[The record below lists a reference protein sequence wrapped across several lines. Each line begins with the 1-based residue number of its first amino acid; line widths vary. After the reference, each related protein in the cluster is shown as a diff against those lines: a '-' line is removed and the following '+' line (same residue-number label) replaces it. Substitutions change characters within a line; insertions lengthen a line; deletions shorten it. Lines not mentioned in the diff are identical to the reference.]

1 MVPVRIGRG
10 RWAAVAL
17 GLVLGCAARLAEGAA
32 GAGQPAEAG
41 MLRVTGTVRKTEVGV
56 NCWRFEA
63 SDGTGYEL
71 MPSLAPEEV
80 LRDGQRFTLILQPR
94 EGVMSTCMVGRIVE
108 VIRIVSR

>member
-1 MVPVRIGRG
+1 MVPVRMRQGGLVGVIL
-10 RWAAVAL
+10 A
-17 GLVLGCAARLAEGAA
+17 LVLGCAGRPAEGDGAA
-32 GAGQPAEAG
+32 AQPAEGG

-71 MPSLAPEEV
+71 MPSLTPEEV

-94 EGVMSTCMVGRIVE
+94 DGMMSTCMVGKIVE

>member
-1 MVPVRIGRG
+1 MVPVRMRG
-10 RWAAVAL
+10 GGWAVAL
-17 GLVLGCAARLAEGAA
+17 SLVLGCAAKQAEGDTSAA
-32 GAGQPAEAG
+32 QPAEGG

-71 MPSLAPEEV
+71 MPNLTPEEV

-94 EGVMSTCMVGRIVE
+94 EGVMSTCMVGKIVE

>member
-1 MVPVRIGRG
+1 MVPVRMQRG
-10 RWAAVAL
+10 GWAMVAL
-17 GLVLGCAARLAEGAA
+17 GLVLGCAARQAEGDASSA
-32 GAGQPAEAG
+32 QPAEGG

-71 MPSLAPEEV
+71 MPNLTPEEV

-94 EGVMSTCMVGRIVE
+94 DGVMSTCMVGKIVE